1 MKKNSDSKII
11 DMFAVDDS
19 ENSEIGLES
28 ETAEAE
34 KPVSTEENITL
45 ISEGIDSLDEKS
57 ETKRAIAKDLPK
69 DALIRVK
76 SLVFGELIFKSKTNQ
91 SVISWQDIGEVREMT
106 LEQIIDMNNTN
117 TDYLRKPYV
126 VLLNA
131 DAAEYFGLSEI
142 YKNLASVWNL
152 QKVFALPEKA
162 IEKTIEAALAVNLR
176 DVLIAQVRKMYKKRT
191 LSDVRVIQLLEK
203 KLMIDILTA

>member
-11 DMFAVDDS
+11 DMFAVDGS

-28 ETAEAE
+28 ETVEVE

-203 KLMIDILTA
+203 KLMIDILAA

>member
-142 YKNLASVWNL
+142 YNNLASVWNL